1 MRKRIYSGIMILII
15 LCLISLSVLFCF
27 VFYNQLSNTVRTELR
42 QRSEVFTDNT
52 SREVLDIFTGEKGM
66 GVRITLI
73 SSGGIVLY
81 DSNGDAETMPN
92 HLDRTEVK
100 DALENGYGE
109 IRRFSETLGEET
121 YYYAVRI
128 ADGNVLRISK
138 DTSSILGIV
147 MDSLPYMAIVLFAV
161 IIIGYIF
168 AGSITKRIVDPIN
181 KVEINADMISPYEE
195 LAPFIRTISQ
205 QREHIETQMEELRDR
220 TSTIEAIMHSMQE
233 GMIIVNQKG
242 VVLSVNK
249 SAEIFFDMKGEITGK
264 NILELFRN
272 LDLIDN
278 VRKALNDIRGEMN
291 IEHGESVYSVFFSP
305 VQNSGAIII
314 FLDITERVSVE
325 RLRREFSANVSH
337 ELKTPLTTIYGNA
350 EMLSNGMVK
359 SGDEMLFYKKIQD
372 ETSRMITLIDD
383 IILISKL
390 DESDSGIDEL
400 YEDILLDNI
409 AAEAISV
416 LSQKADE
423 KNITIN
429 FNSSGIHMLA
439 NRSQIYELFFNL
451 IDNSIK
457 YNKQGGQVDVDIR
470 NTGSS
475 KIQISVSDTGIG
487 IPKDAQSRVFERF
500 YRVDK
505 SRSKATGGTG
515 LGLAIVKHIVLAHK
529 GKIKLES
536 EIDKGTTISINFP
549 L

>member
-1 MRKRIYSGIMILII
+1 MLLII
-15 LCLISLSVLFCF
+15 LCLISLSVLFCV

-52 SREVLDIFTGEKGM
+52 SQEALDIFTGETGM

-73 SSGGIVLY
+73 SSDGVILY
-81 DSNGDAETMPN
+81 DSTTNAGTMPN
-92 HLDRTEVK
+92 HLDRAEVK
-100 DALENGYGE
+100 SALENGYSE

-128 ADGNVLRISK
+128 ADGNILRISK

-147 MDSLPYMAIVLFAV
+147 MESLPYMAIVVFAV
-161 IIIGYIF
+161 IILGYIF

-220 TSTIEAIMHSMQE
+220 TNTIEAIMHSMHE
-233 GMIIVNQKG
+233 GMIIVNEKG
-242 VVLSVNK
+242 AVLSVNK

-272 LDLIDN
+272 LDLIEN
-278 VRKALNDIRGEMN
+278 VRKALSDIRCEMN
-291 IEHGESVYSVFFSP
+291 IEHGELVYRAFFSP

-314 FLDITERVSVE
+314 FLDITERVNVE

-359 SGDEMLFYKKIQD
+359 SGDEMVFHKKIQD

-390 DESDSGIDEL
+390 DESASGIDEFQ
-400 YEDILLDNI
+400 EDVSLDS
-409 AAEAISV
+409 AVCEAISV
-416 LSQKADE
+416 LSQKSAE

-429 FNSSGIHMLA
+429 FTPSGVHMTA

-451 IDNSIK
+451 IDNGIK
-457 YNKQGGQVDVDIR
+457 YNKQSGKVDIDIC
-470 NTGSS
+470 NTENN
-475 KIQISVSDTGIG
+475 KIEISVSDTGIG
-487 IPKDAQSRVFERF
+487 IPKDAQNRVFERF

-529 GKIKLES
+529 GKIQLES
-536 EIDKGTTISINFP
+536 DEGKGTAIRINFN
-549 L
+549 